1 MLRLVAL
8 FGALALVA
16 CASFQE
22 PEMAREET
30 VVKTFRARVEA
41 VDQQTR
47 VVTLVSDENEKLIFR
62 ADEGVRNLAQVKPG
76 DVLVGELIENL
87 LVEARPATAEELAS
101 PESITVAAAGAEL
114 GQKPAGLFVRQL
126 KSVYTVAFIDRE
138 VGGGELRDAEGELH
152 FVKVRDPSVLDR
164 LKVGDNVVV
173 TYTQALELEVV
184 SEN

>member
-8 FGALALVA
+8 LGALALVA
-16 CASFQE
+16 CATVQE
-22 PEMAREET
+22 PEMARSET
-30 VVKTFRARVEA
+30 VVKTFSARVEA

-87 LVEARPATAEELAS
+87 LVEARHATAEELAS
-101 PESITVAAAGAEL
+101 PESISVAAAGAEL

-126 KSVYTVAFIDRE
+126 KAVYTIASIDRLA
-138 VGGGELRDAEGELH
+138 GGGELRDAEGELH
-152 FVKVRDPSVLDR
+152 FVKARDPSVLDR